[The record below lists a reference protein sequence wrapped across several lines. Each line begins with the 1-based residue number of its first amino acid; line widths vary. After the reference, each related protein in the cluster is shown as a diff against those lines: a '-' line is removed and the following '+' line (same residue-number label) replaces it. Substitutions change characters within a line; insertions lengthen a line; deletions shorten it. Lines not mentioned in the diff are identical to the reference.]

1 MNIKRSAILSRPAS
15 PGGYRCGLNDGVLL
29 LNQAMVLIRP
39 AIGEA
44 VIASR
49 DGFIAGSCDVN
60 LDHANFF
67 ALR

>member
-1 MNIKRSAILSRPAS
+1 
-15 PGGYRCGLNDGVLL
+15 
-29 LNQAMVLIRP
+29 MVLIRP